1 MAGPDRDD
9 HGHRWRGAVV
19 ASAALIAGWGGYL
32 VLVYP
37 PPRIEFAMGLAA
49 GFIAAC
55 AAGVVV
61 AVAWPG
67 WGATRVAVRP
77 LRLGWGVVAGFF
89 RVAAV
94 ACASAPVRGALVT
107 LPDEYAGRAGDEAGT
122 ATRRT
127 VVGWTRSLA
136 ADSFVVAFRD
146 DGSRVEHQLPASAE
160 AAS

>member
-1 MAGPDRDD
+1 MGGSDRDD
-9 HGHRWRGAVV
+9 HHRVR
-19 ASAALIAGWGGYL
+19 AALIAAAALVVGWGGYL

-49 GFIAAC
+49 GVIAAS

-61 AVAWPG
+61 AVAWPDWRAG
-67 WGATRVAVRP
+67 RVAVRP
-77 LRLGWGVVAGFF
+77 LRLGWGVVAGFA
-89 RVAAV
+89 RVAVV
-94 ACASAPVRGALVT
+94 ACARAPVRGALVT
-107 LPDEYAGRAGDEAGT
+107 VPDEYAERAGDDAGA

-127 VVGWTRSLA
+127 VIGWTRSLA

-146 DGSRVEHQLPASAE
+146 DGSRVEHRLPASGK